1 MICVSIGRGRHRHVI
16 AEHKYL
22 AEHGIRLVELRLDYI
37 EGPVQVARLLR
48 ERHCP
53 VIATCRRAADGGRW
67 SQPEETRRLVLRTA
81 IVEGADYVDLEDDI
95 AASVP
100 RYGKTKRIISH
111 HDFHKTPSDL
121 ESLHARLAALDA
133 DIVKIA
139 TMANHPTDNLR
150 MMELVRAARI
160 PTVGICMGDI
170 GMPTRVLAGRYGAPF
185 TFATFHDDRVM
196 APGQIGWRQM
206 RDLYRYDSI
215 TTATRIYGVVADP
228 VAHSLSPVVH
238 NAALEAAGIDAV
250 YLPFRVPAEQIDD
263 FLDRAAHWPLSG
275 LSVTIPHKETV
286 LKHALRQEDLG
297 MSIGAAN
304 TLSFGTDGLAAYN
317 TDATAAVESLRTAL
331 RERDAEEVADDEA
344 ASRRDGFGLKTA
356 LVLGAGGAARAVAF
370 GLKQHGV
377 DVTVTSRTQER
388 SKRIA
393 TEVGCKS
400 VEWSARYRVPY
411 DCVVNATPVGMHPNV
426 DETPYAKEHLRSY
439 MVVFDTVY
447 NPENTLL
454 VKEARAVG
462 CRIVTGVDMFV
473 RQAAIQFR
481 IWHGADAPDQ
491 VMRDALKRATSS
503 ARQPD

>member
-37 EGPVQVARLLR
+37 EGPVQVGRLLR

-67 SQPEETRRLVLRTA
+67 GQSEEARQLVLRTA
-81 IVEGADYVDLEDDI
+81 IVEGADYIDLEDDI
-95 AASVP
+95 ATGIP
-100 RYGKTKRIISH
+100 RYGRTKRIISH
-111 HDFHKTPSDL
+111 HDFHKTPADL
-121 ESLHARLAALDA
+121 AAIHARLAAMDA

-150 MMELVRAARI
+150 MMELVRSSRI

-170 GMPTRVLAGRYGAPF
+170 GMPTRVLVGSCGAPF
-185 TFATFHDDRVM
+185 TFATFHEDRVL

-215 TTATRIYGVVADP
+215 STATRIYGVVADP

-250 YLPFRVPAEQIDD
+250 YLPFRVPAEQLDE
-263 FLDRAAHWPLSG
+263 FLERAANWPLSG
-275 LSVTIPHKETV
+275 LSVTIPHKEAV
-286 LKHALRQEDLG
+286 LKHAVRQDELVTA
-297 MSIGAAN
+297 IGAAN
-304 TLSFGTDGLAAYN
+304 TLAFEPSGVAAFN
-317 TDATAAVESLRTAL
+317 TDATAAVESLKNAL
-331 RERDAEEVADDEA
+331 LYRDAEGGDADETGQ
-344 ASRRDGFGLKTA
+344 SGEGFGLKTA
-356 LVLGAGGAARAVAF
+356 IVLGAGGAARAVAF
-370 GLKQHGV
+370 GLKQQGV
-377 DVTVTSRTQER
+377 DVTVTSRTLER
-388 SKRIA
+388 SRRIA
-393 TEVGCKS
+393 TEVGCKA
-400 VEWSARYRVPY
+400 VDWNARYRVPH
-411 DCVVNATPVGMHPNV
+411 DCVVNATPIGMHPNV
-426 DETPYAKEHLRSY
+426 DETPYAKEHLRQY
-439 MVVFDTVY
+439 MTVFDTVY

-462 CRIVTGVDMFV
+462 CQIVTGVDMFV

-481 IWHGADAPDQ
+481 IWQGVAAPEQ
-491 VMRDALKRATSS
+491 VMRDALKQATSS
-503 ARQPD
+503 ARSPD